1 MKIIRDKLVDIIPED
16 EFSYVTPD
24 YGTEL
29 LKAKLFE
36 EITELMEATWEDL
49 EEYADIMEVLM
60 ALAERHGISWE
71 KVEIARKIKQ
81 KQRGSFKDNLVYVK

>member
-16 EFSYVTPD
+16 EFSYVTQD

-49 EEYADIMEVLM
+49 EEYADIIEVLM
-60 ALAERHGISWE
+60 ALAERHGVSWE

-81 KQRGSFKDNLVYVK
+81 KQRGSFKDNVVYVK